1 MLSSDAKNGSR
12 SADESSYECHDA
24 RPDRSEHAANVTYE
38 WHERRPSEAKG
49 HAESAAKWVSRV
61 SDRTQP
67 PELMRS
73 TAFLAPR
80 LITVISMNP
89 QMIATMQRTAMMQ
102 QQQNMRRDPSVDMNG
117 QRPRTPSSGDHAPS
131 PKRPRMDVA
140 TGFNPQMM
148 QNGRPP
154 PGMPPQMMGEA
165 TSQTNAMLLSGGVNP
180 GNLSESQYASFQQQ
194 NPTVQQK
201 SIQVFAQ
208 NMSKSSREG
217 MSQAAPWWIEG
228 SHFHADAMNMAALGT
243 NPEYFPNGA
252 RPMTGHMGPN
262 AGGNGGNGPN
272 GNHALQ
278 DYQMQLMLLE
288 QQNKKRL
295 LMARQE
301 QEGPQPGMPTY
312 APGMSPSGSR
322 GGPSPGPGERRDTP
336 KIGQGGSPL
345 PEGSLRG
352 SPAAMNAFNPM
363 PPEMYP
369 QMNGGM
375 RPPPN
380 GNSAF
385 PGQFST
391 QQMEQLRPVNP
402 QQGRM
407 PNGNW
412 QQGPQGPQGPQGQPS
427 MNQQQASQPQPA
439 QVGTPQSRNN
449 EMPPPQGPPPGTVN
463 GRPGAD
469 DAPPTPQTNPKPNP
483 KKKNAE
489 KKVRAMQSL
498 TLLNRIL
505 NGEQKPTK
513 KNSTSV
519 APTPTSEAE
528 NAAEP
533 TPATPVTPAHRDSFA
548 SKAEGLQS
556 NPAPVANDTGLQM
569 AAPPADLNPA
579 AQFTATGDGSDVGLF
594 SFKRKF
600 A

>member
-1 MLSSDAKNGSR
+1 
-12 SADESSYECHDA
+12 
-24 RPDRSEHAANVTYE
+24 
-38 WHERRPSEAKG
+38 
-49 HAESAAKWVSRV
+49 
-61 SDRTQP
+61 
-67 PELMRS
+67 
-73 TAFLAPR
+73 
-80 LITVISMNP
+80 MNP
-89 QMIATMQRTAMMQ
+89 QMVANMQRTAMMQ

-140 TGFNPQMM
+140 NGFNPQMM

-165 TSQTNAMLLSGGVNP
+165 ANQTNAMLLSGGVNP

-194 NPTVQQK
+194 NPAVQQK

-208 NMSKSSREG
+208 NMSKTSREG
-217 MSQAAPWWIEG
+217 MSQAAPDLSGG
-228 SHFHADAMNMAALGT
+228 SQLNADAMNMAALGP
-243 NPEYFPNGA
+243 NSEFFPNGA
-252 RPMTGHMGPN
+252 RPMPGHMGAN
-262 AGGNGGNGPN
+262 AGANGAG

-301 QEGPQPGMPTY
+301 QEGPPQPGMPPY

-322 GGPSPGPGERRDTP
+322 GGPSPGPGERRGTP

-380 GNSAF
+380 GTSNFA
-385 PGQFST
+385 GQFTT
-391 QQMEQLRPVNP
+391 QQMEQLRAVNP

-412 QQGPQGPQGPQGQPS
+412 PQGVQGPQGQPP

-439 QVGTPQSRNN
+439 QIGTPQPRNN
-449 EMPPPQGPPPGTVN
+449 DMPPPQGPPPGAVN

-469 DAPPTPQTNPKPNP
+469 DAPPTPQQNPKPNP

-489 KKVRAMQSL
+489 KKVRATRSPR
-498 TLLNRIL
+498 LLDRIL
-505 NGEQKPTK
+505 NGKQKPTK

-519 APTPTSEAE
+519 AATPASEAE
-528 NAAEP
+528 NAAATP

-548 SKAEGLQS
+548 SKAEGLQA
-556 NPAPVANDTGLQM
+556 NPAPVANDTTAMQI
-569 AAPPADLNPA
+569 AAAPADLNSA
-579 AQFTATGDGSDVGLF
+579 AQFNASGDGSDVGSLLL
-594 SFKRKF
+594 KRNLTPANADDSRF
-600 A
+600 LGQLEQRPHRYQYEYRQFVGQFQL